1 MMVLDGTEG
10 QPTVEIVQPSSAN
23 RAVIDLKDAEDP
35 ESEESETDSLGK
47 KMIMP
52 EGTEAEEEE
61 DAPSLNFR
69 EFLVKAIQGCAAILL
84 VVYLV
89 AAFIIDF
96 RRALALFIATVL
108 VIVWHIWIFWAQK
121 NEETVQMWEVN
132 TLAFFVKVDTERKY
146 GLAVGGL
153 LCLIMVIMMAITVRD
168 GRNLI
173 SLLGLF
179 TFISI
184 TWIFSWKPNK
194 IKLRPVIGAIFIQ
207 FILGYCVI
215 RTYWGFTTIQFMA
228 ETVTTLL
235 GYTTAGSGFVFNWLT
250 DGSLFGRP
258 FQLVDGDAY
267 FLAPPFF
274 FNALPS
280 VIFFSAIMSVGYY
293 IRVLPWC
300 VSKFGTF

>member
-10 QPTVEIVQPSSAN
+10 EPVVNIVQPSSADP
-23 RAVIDLKDAEDP
+23 AVIDLKDIEDP
-35 ESEESETDSLGK
+35 ESEESETDPLGK
-47 KMIMP
+47 VKP
-52 EGTEAEEEE
+52 EGAEGEAEEDE
-61 DAPSLNFR
+61 PSLNMR
-69 EFLVKAIQGCAAILL
+69 EFLVKAIQGCLAILL

-108 VIVWHIWIFWAQK
+108 VIVWHIWVFWAQK
-121 NEETVQMWEVN
+121 NEETVQKWEDN
-132 TLAFFVKVDTERKY
+132 TLAFFVKVDTEKKY
-146 GLAVGGL
+146 GFAVGGL
-153 LCLIMVIMMAITVRD
+153 LCLIMIIMMAITVRD
-168 GRNLI
+168 RRNLI

-179 TFISI
+179 AFVGI

-194 IKLRPVIGAIFIQ
+194 VKLRPVIGAIFMQ

-215 RTYWGFTTIQFMA
+215 RTYWGLTTIQFMA
-228 ETVTTLL
+228 DIITKLL

-258 FQLVDGDAY
+258 FQLVSGDAY
-267 FLAPPFF
+267 FLGPPFF
-274 FNALPS
+274 FNVLPT

-300 VSKFGTF
+300 VRKFGTF